1 MRMLLEAAIAE
12 AAEPSSSLLSG
23 LLLSPPSHSLSSL
36 SLFSLSL
43 SLLSF
48 LSGQPLPSFSM
59 MSKIFARLQ
68 PIIRI
73 ELFGVLFWA
82 HLSTLSL
89 PTISIHSPSSPLFFS
104 LTTLTISQLP
114 FPPHPLSPSS
124 SPPAAAASDW
134 LWCLQMSGLL
144 SVSSLTLHTAHCTL
158 NNALLNMH
166 TTKCAIH

>member
-1 MRMLLEAAIAE
+1 MLLEAAIAE

-23 LLLSPPSHSLSSL
+23 LLLFPPSHSLSSL

-73 ELFGVLFWA
+73 ELVGVLF
-82 HLSTLSL
+82 
-89 PTISIHSPSSPLFFS
+89 
-104 LTTLTISQLP
+104 
-114 FPPHPLSPSS
+114 
-124 SPPAAAASDW
+124 
-134 LWCLQMSGLL
+134 
-144 SVSSLTLHTAHCTL
+144 
-158 NNALLNMH
+158 
-166 TTKCAIH
+166 